1 MTGSSIDESIEV
13 AMSVSADKYG
23 RMIEPHHLSQLQK
36 MAYDPSESFDTFS
49 ISSGKY
55 EKIFPTVTSG
65 YEYSTFYEYSII
77 QAFDS
82 FIL

>member
-36 MAYDPSESFDTFS
+36 IFS

-65 YEYSTFYEYSII
+65 YEYK
-77 QAFDS
+77 
-82 FIL
+82 